1 MANEP
6 RPIDVLWFLPTWGD
20 GRSVVDYFPDPA
32 NPTAARGR
40 RADTGYLRQIA
51 QAADRMGF
59 VGALT
64 PTSSNCEDAWLI
76 CTALAGYTERLK
88 FLVAFRPGFL
98 LPTLA
103 AQMAATMQRITDNRV
118 LINIVTGGDAD
129 EQQSFG
135 DFLDHDARYE
145 RTEEFLDVFRRCWDG
160 KFDYEGA
167 HYQVK
172 GGGLKSPYG
181 WAPPARPAIYF
192 GGASSAAERVAAR
205 YTNVYLLWGEPP
217 GWVAERVMR
226 MRELAA
232 QEGRSLRFGIRL
244 HVIARER
251 EEEARAAAEGILQA
265 MTPEQIATAMQR
277 AANTESVGQQR
288 MAALHSGQADMDAL
302 FVSPNLWAG
311 IGLVRRGAGTALVGS
326 YDQVAERIREY
337 AQIGLDTFI
346 LSGYPHLEECYNVG
360 EELLPRLRDVVANVN
375 SGYSSSA
382 AARQTS
388 SK

>member
-1 MANEP
+1 MTNDS

-20 GRSVVDYFPDPA
+20 GRSVVDYFPDPSK
-32 NPTAARGR
+32 PSAAGRGR
-40 RADTGYLRQIA
+40 RADMAYLRQIA

-76 CTALAGYTERLK
+76 CTALARDTERLR

-103 AQMAATMQRITDNRV
+103 AQMAATMQRITGHRV

-135 DFLDHDARYE
+135 DFLDHDARYQ
-145 RTEEFLDVFRRCWDG
+145 RTEEFLDVFRKCWEG
-160 KFDYEGA
+160 PFDYEGN
-167 HYQVK
+167 HYRVR
-172 GGGLKSPYG
+172 GGGLKTPLG
-181 WAPPARPAIYF
+181 WDGPPLRPAIYF
-192 GGASSAAERVAAR
+192 GGASEAAERVAAR
-205 YTNVYLLWGEPP
+205 FTDVYLLWGEPP
-217 GWVAERVMR
+217 AWVEERVTR
-226 MRELAA
+226 MRVLARE
-232 QEGRSLRFGIRL
+232 QGRSLRFGIRL

-251 EEEARAAAEGILQA
+251 EEDAYAAAESILQS
-265 MTPEQIATAMQR
+265 MQPEQIEAAMR
-277 AANTESVGQQR
+277 RFANTESVGQQR
-288 MAALHSGQADMDAL
+288 MATLHNGRANMDAL

-337 AQIGLDTFI
+337 AAIGLDTFI

-360 EELLPRLRDVVANVN
+360 EEILPRVRNVIPLTT
-375 SGYSSSA
+375 G
-382 AARQTS
+382 
-388 SK
+388 

>member
-1 MANEP
+1 MTSGA

-32 NPTAARGR
+32 KPSATRGR
-40 RADTGYLRQIA
+40 RADVGYLRQIA

-59 VGALT
+59 VGVLT
-64 PTSSNCEDAWLI
+64 PTSSNCEDAWLV
-76 CTALAGYTERLK
+76 CTALAGDTERLK

-103 AQMAATMQRITDNRV
+103 AQMAATMQRITGGRA

-160 KFDYEGA
+160 SFDYDGE
-167 HYQVK
+167 YFRVK
-172 GGGLKSPYG
+172 GGGLKTPFG
-181 WAPPARPAIYF
+181 WSGPPLRPPIYF
-192 GGASSAAERVAAR
+192 GGASPAAERVAAR
-205 YTNVYLLWGEPP
+205 HADVYLLWGEPP
-217 GWVAERVMR
+217 EWVTERVAR
-226 MRELAA
+226 MQQLARE
-232 QEGRSLRFGIRL
+232 EDRELRFGIRL

-251 EEEARAAAEGILQA
+251 EEDARAAAESILQS
-265 MTPEQIATAMQR
+265 MQPEQIASAGQR
-277 AANTESVGQQR
+277 FANTESIGQQR
-288 MAALHSGQADMDAL
+288 MAALHGGKVDMDSL

-337 AQIGLDTFI
+337 ANLGLDTFI
-346 LSGYPHLEECYNVG
+346 LSGYPHLEECYNIG
-360 EELLPRLRDVVANVN
+360 EELLPLLRDV
-375 SGYSSSA
+375 A
-382 AARQTS
+382 AS
-388 SK
+388 DG